1 MSLNTGT
8 GAYQGAEFVT
18 FRAEDYAQGK
28 SESIRH
34 VFRVLRLPIAKL
46 KNFNSY
52 TESDLDAFTECFD
65 KGLKGN
71 FSEGSKPQFVRF
83 GSPRDNDSRCD
94 VKGGRLMLP
103 G

>member
-1 MSLNTGT
+1 MSLKARP

-18 FRAEDYAQGK
+18 FRAKDCAQGK
-28 SESIRH
+28 FESIR
-34 VFRVLRLPIAKL
+34 RVPGILWFPTARL
-46 KNFNSY
+46 KNSRF

-71 FSEGSKPQFVRF
+71 FSEDSKLQFVKF
-83 GSPRDNDSRCD
+83 GSLRDNDSRCG
-94 VKGGRLMLP
+94 VKGGKLALQ